1 MPRLALGYVR
11 FVDKMNYGIGRF
23 AMYLLFVLMGVL
35 LWSSLTKAMGS
46 PANWT
51 LEIAQFIMVGYY
63 ILGGPWS
70 MQEGSHVRMDLL
82 YANWSAQRKAWFD
95 GFTVFAIIFYLCV
108 MIWGAWDSTVYSLGL
123 KYTPID
129 VAWLP
134 FDLPWARTGFME
146 RAPTAFRPYLWP
158 VKMVMLVGFF
168 LMLLQAVACLIRDI
182 ATIRGEPIK

>member
-1 MPRLALGYVR
+1 MHRSLVAYVCI
-11 FVDKMNYGIGRF
+11 VDRMNRGVGRF
-23 AMYLLFVLMGVL
+23 AMYLLFVLMGIL
-35 LWSSLTKAMGS
+35 LWSSITKVAGS

-51 LEIAQFIMVGYY
+51 LEIAQFVMVGYY

-82 YANWSAQRKAWFD
+82 YADWSPTKKAWWD
-95 GFTVFAIIFYLCV
+95 AFTVFALIFYLCV

-129 VAWLP
+129 VEWLP
-134 FDLPWARTGFME
+134 LDFPWARTGFME

-158 VKMVMLVGFF
+158 VKMVMLAGFF
-168 LMLLQAVACLIRDI
+168 LMLLQAISCLIRDI
-182 ATIRGEPIK
+182 ATLRGKVI